1 MVFKLNILKGYSHWI
16 SPIWMWC
23 NKCTIRVLNPS
34 FGINFSENC
43 MVCHFRCIYFFH
55 APHSCA
61 KNNLIGE
68 KLRYWSS
75 SWSKDQWTYIETKLC
90 IHVLYMVYNWQIV
103 MDWQLL
109 QGGRSYN
116 NASSHVLVEGADHRR
131 STPAQSGCPS
141 WGASHCPSE
150 RKAWLSI
157 LWQLRQE

>member
-1 MVFKLNILKGYSHWI
+1 
-16 SPIWMWC
+16 MWC

-34 FGINFSENC
+34 FAMYFSSLNW
-43 MVCHFRCIYFFH
+43 MVCQFACIDFFY

-61 KNNLIGE
+61 QNNLIGE

-75 SWSKDQWTYIETKLC
+75 SWSKDQWTYIQTQLC
-90 IHVLYMVYNWQIV
+90 IDVLYMVYNCQIV

-116 NASSHVLVEGADHRR
+116 NASSHILGEGAADHRR
-131 STPAQSGCPS
+131 STPAQSGCPP
-141 WGASHCPSE
+141 WGGSHCPSE

-157 LWQLRQE
+157 SWQLLDTRE